1 MLAALDIIP
10 NRRTANAE
18 ASAARLRQHRVT
30 GLRGLGNQE
39 SGNSLSSGSA
49 LAPSHA
55 FAGRRRCATSIRS
68 KLLHPRRLRSHD
80 FISFG
85 LREGK

>member
-1 MLAALDIIP
+1 MLPASNDIP
-10 NRRTANAE
+10 DRKTANAE

-55 FAGRRRCATSIRS
+55 FAGRRRCATSIRN
-68 KLLHPRRLRSHD
+68 KLLHPRQLRSHD
-80 FISFG
+80 LISFG